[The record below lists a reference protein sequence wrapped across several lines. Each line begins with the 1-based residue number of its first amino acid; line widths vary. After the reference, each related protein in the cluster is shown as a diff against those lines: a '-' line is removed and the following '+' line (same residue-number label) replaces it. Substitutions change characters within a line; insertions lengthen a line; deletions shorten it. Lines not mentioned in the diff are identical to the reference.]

1 MEPSKEIRARIRE
14 KLKAGTLP
22 RDLTLVRRV
31 KGEVIREPHLIVG
44 VVRGYPCA
52 GCDELDPQLTYLM
65 GDVALRFHRE
75 CEQIWSEERTK
86 VQPASDT

>member
-1 MEPSKEIRARIRE
+1 MIPHDEIRARIRE

-22 RDLTLVRRV
+22 RDLTIVRRV

-52 GCDELDPQLTYLM
+52 GCGELDPQMTYWI
-65 GDVALRFHRE
+65 GDAGIRFHAE
-75 CEQIWSEERTK
+75 CQRIWDEERTK
-86 VQPASDT
+86 VQADP